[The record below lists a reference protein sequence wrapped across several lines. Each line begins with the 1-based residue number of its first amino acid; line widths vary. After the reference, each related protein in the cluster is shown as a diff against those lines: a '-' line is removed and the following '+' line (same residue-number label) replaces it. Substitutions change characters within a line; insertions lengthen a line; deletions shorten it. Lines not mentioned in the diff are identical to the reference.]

1 MSDSLKVDLYCLCW
15 NDARM
20 LPFFFQHYDKFVDR
34 YFVFDNGST
43 DNSLSLLLHH
53 GRVQVER
60 FQTDGDSFVDKERIL
75 GDTIWKGSLA
85 DWVIVTD
92 IDEHI
97 YHPELLKYL
106 ASMKAQGVT
115 AIQSIGYEMVADAFP
130 SGARPLVELVT
141 QGARSTGHDRLCIFN
156 PREIK
161 ETNFTPG
168 RHRAK
173 PEGNVVWP
181 DYPQVL
187 LLHYKHLGP
196 EYIILRS
203 AELRK
208 GLKSRDIE
216 KGWGIHYL
224 WNSGQI
230 RRNWQKL
237 KSMSDP
243 VPGLGTLKYIEP
255 ENYAQQERLLAKSG
269 LIDNEWYFRQYPDII
284 PTGFE
289 PLLHFCIHGWK
300 EGRRPN
306 FYFDPTWYSQHYPE
320 LSTEGNNPLFEYL
333 TRGEEADAWPS
344 PNFNTPWYRKTHGL
358 SQKQSPLAHYLKN
371 RKERRVSPI
380 PEFDVAAYCEEHEN
394 TLQPGEDPFEKS
406 SFEKERLQ
414 AQAEP

>member
-1 MSDSLKVDLYCLCW
+1 MSGTLKVDLYCLCW

-43 DNSLSLLLHH
+43 DNSLHLLLHH

-97 YHPELLKYL
+97 YHPELLNYL
-106 ASMKAQGVT
+106 SSMKEQGVT

-130 SGARPLVELVT
+130 SEARPLVELVT

-156 PREIK
+156 PRKIK

-181 DYPQVL
+181 DYSQVL

-203 AELRK
+203 GELRT
-208 GLKSRDIE
+208 GLKSRDIQN
-216 KGWGIHYL
+216 GWGMHYL
-224 WNSGQI
+224 WDSAEI
-230 RRNWQKL
+230 RRNWQQL
-237 KSMSDP
+237 KSMSGP
-243 VPGLGTLKYIEP
+243 VPGLGTLSYIEP

-269 LIDNEWYFRQYPDII
+269 LIDNEWYSRQYPDILS
-284 PTGFE
+284 TDFE

-306 FYFDPTWYSQHYPE
+306 FYFDPAWYSQHYPD
-320 LSTEGNNPLFEYL
+320 LSTEGNNPLFDYL
-333 TRGEEADAWPS
+333 TRGEEAEAWPS
-344 PNFNTPWYRKTHGL
+344 PHFNTPWYRKTHGL
-358 SQKQSPLAHYLKN
+358 SQNQSPLTHYLKH

-394 TLQPGEDPFEKS
+394 TLQPGDDPFEKS
-406 SFEKERLQ
+406 RLEQ
-414 AQAEP
+414 QRLEAQAEP